1 MSATIRI
8 GVIGAGGNTRAK
20 HIPLLQQIPGV
31 EIVVVANRTRESGER
46 VAREFGI
53 GRVAADW
60 REVVAAAD
68 IDAVVIGTW
77 PYLHAEISIAALRAG
92 KHVLTEAR
100 MARDLAEARAMLAE
114 ARRHPRLV
122 AQIVPAPFSI
132 PFDATV
138 REWLDAGKL
147 GAVREVHAA
156 FTHGGFASASAPF
169 SWRQDFDLSGKN
181 TLFLG
186 IFYEMV
192 LRWLQ
197 REPESVV
204 ADAAIFTRE
213 RRDESGAG
221 CEVKIPESLTVL
233 GRYPSTD
240 SRQADGARMV
250 LNVSGVETSAPR
262 NEIRV
267 NGTEGGVRADFAT
280 GTLWFAARGQA
291 EQRVEIAPEK
301 RADWRVEADFIDSIR
316 DGRPVRLTDFAT
328 GVRYMAFTEAVW
340 ESWTRGGV
348 RVAIEQ

>member
-1 MSATIRI
+1 MNATIRV
-8 GVIGAGGNTRAK
+8 GVVGAGGNTRAK

-53 GRVAADW
+53 ARVAADW
-60 REVVAAAD
+60 REVVAAPD
-68 IDAVVIGTW
+68 VDAVVIGTW

-100 MARDLAEARAMLAE
+100 MARDLPEARAMRAE
-114 ARRHPRLV
+114 ARRHPELV

-138 REWLDAGKL
+138 RDWLDAGKL
-147 GAVREVHAA
+147 GAVREVHAT
-156 FTHGGFASASAPF
+156 FTQGGLASASAPF

-213 RRDESGAG
+213 RRDEHGAS

-233 GRYPSTD
+233 GRY
-240 SRQADGARMV
+240 ADGVRLV
-250 LNVSGVETSAPR
+250 LHVSGVETSAPR
-262 NEIRV
+262 NEMRV
-267 NGTEGGVRADFAT
+267 NGSEGGVRADFAT
-280 GTLWFAARGQA
+280 GTLWFAARGQT

-316 DGRPVRLTDFAT
+316 EGRPVRLTDFET

-348 RVAIEQ
+348 RVAIER

>member
-1 MSATIRI
+1 MNSRIRI

-31 EIVVVANRTRESGER
+31 EIVAVANRTRESGER

-53 GRVAADW
+53 ARVAADW
-60 REVVAAAD
+60 REVVAAPD
-68 IDAVVIGTW
+68 VDAVVIGTW

-114 ARRHPRLV
+114 ARRHPELV

-138 REWLDAGKL
+138 REWLDSGKL
-147 GAVREVHAA
+147 GTVREVHAA
-156 FTHGGFASASAPF
+156 FTHGGLANASAPF

-213 RRDESGAG
+213 RCDERGAG
-221 CEVKIPESLTVL
+221 REVKIPESLTVL
-233 GRYPSTD
+233 GRY
-240 SRQADGARMV
+240 ADGARLV
-250 LNVSGVETSAPR
+250 LHVSGVETSAPR
-262 NEIRV
+262 NELRV

-280 GTLWFAARGQA
+280 GTLWFAARGES

-316 DGRPVRLTDFAT
+316 EGRPVQLTDFAT

-340 ESWTRGGV
+340 ESWTRGAV
-348 RVAIEQ
+348 RVAIER

>member
-1 MSATIRI
+1 MNARVRI
-8 GVIGAGGNTRAK
+8 GVVGAGENTRAK

-53 GRVAADW
+53 ARVAADW

-132 PFDATV
+132 PFDGTV
-138 REWLDAGKL
+138 REWLDRGRL
-147 GAVREVHAA
+147 GVVREVHAA
-156 FTHGGFASASAPF
+156 FTHGGFASAAAPF
-169 SWRQDFDLSGKN
+169 SWRQDSELSGKN

-192 LRWLQ
+192 LRWLR

-204 ADAAIFTRE
+204 ADAAVFTRE
-213 RRDESGAG
+213 RRDERGAPR
-221 CEVKIPESLTVL
+221 EVRIPESLTVL
-233 GRYPSTD
+233 GRY
-240 SRQADGARMV
+240 ADGARLVMHF
-250 LNVSGVETSAPR
+250 SGVETSAPR
-262 NEIRV
+262 NEIRI
-267 NGTEGGVRADFAT
+267 NGSEAGLRADFAT

-301 RADWRVEADFIDSIR
+301 CADWRVEADFIDSIR
-316 DGRPVRLTDFAT
+316 EGRPVRLTDFET

-340 ESWTRGGV
+340 ESWTRGG
-348 RVAIEQ
+348 